1 MNCSIAS
8 TRHHRDWRSCSRK
21 SSIRVEKS
29 PFGRFAAISTPPSS
43 RMIIS
48 SSTRF
53 PRESSPSCPP
63 SWACWIPRFCPRLPP
78 AISRS
83 SLLLALLQQL
93 DQNAGFVREMGIFR
107 DILRSFRVLC
117 RRETVGP
124 ESVLIFA
131 VILHSQMLQPEC
143 TSAPIFGDNLT
154 YGVAALVQLLG
165 LVGER
170 KSGHF

>member
-1 MNCSIAS
+1 MAQNFDGFLSK
-8 TRHHRDWRSCSRK
+8 R
-21 SSIRVEKS
+21 
-29 PFGRFAAISTPPSS
+29 
-43 RMIIS
+43 S
-48 SSTRF
+48 SSF
-53 PRESSPSCPP
+53 
-63 SWACWIPRFCPRLPP
+63 
-78 AISRS
+78 

-165 LVGER
+165 LVGKRE
-170 KSGHF
+170 SGHF

>member
-1 MNCSIAS
+1 MPAALGLLDPALLS
-8 TRHHRDWRSCSRK
+8 TL
-21 SSIRVEKS
+21 
-29 PFGRFAAISTPPSS
+29 AA
-43 RMIIS
+43 
-48 SSTRF
+48 
-53 PRESSPSCPP
+53 
-63 SWACWIPRFCPRLPP
+63 

-83 SLLLALLQQL
+83 SLLVALLQQL